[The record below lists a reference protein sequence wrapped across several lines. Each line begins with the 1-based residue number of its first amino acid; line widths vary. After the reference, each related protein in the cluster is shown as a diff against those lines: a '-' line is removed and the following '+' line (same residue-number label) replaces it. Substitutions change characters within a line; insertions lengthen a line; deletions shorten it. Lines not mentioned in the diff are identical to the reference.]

1 MGMGP
6 RPESPT
12 ELAPPPIAELTNSLK
27 RGDRQLRIASSIAAP
42 EGREGTMGGGTG
54 LTAAATEAAASWGVG
69 GDTET
74 GIAAVTVRGGGG
86 GGKISCCK
94 RLLPRLPEDREW
106 GLTGSESR

>member
-6 RPESPT
+6 RPESPI

-27 RGDRQLRIASSIAAP
+27 RGDKQLRIASSIAAP

-54 LTAAATEAAASWGVG
+54 LTAAASWCVG

-86 GGKISCCK
+86 GGKVSCCK

-106 GLTGSESR
+106 GLAGSESR